1 MAKEFNLVL
10 AFTQM
15 SGTCNQLNS
24 PLAKQAIWN
33 QSIFHICLHE
43 EEDVKTKIN
52 CNDVFVIE
60 KWSLKKEEEEES
72 FHLVLETFVHL
83 TPTTI

>member
-1 MAKEFNLVL
+1 MQPTKFSPSKTSNL
-10 AFTQM
+10 
-15 SGTCNQLNS
+15 
-24 PLAKQAIWN
+24 K
-33 QSIFHICLHE
+33 SINIFLHE

-72 FHLVLETFVHL
+72 FHLVLETLVNL